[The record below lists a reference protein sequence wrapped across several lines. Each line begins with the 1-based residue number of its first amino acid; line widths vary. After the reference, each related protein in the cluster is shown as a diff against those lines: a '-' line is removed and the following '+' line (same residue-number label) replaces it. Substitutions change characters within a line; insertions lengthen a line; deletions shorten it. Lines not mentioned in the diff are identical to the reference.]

1 MTVVFT
7 KTPWE
12 RVRPP
17 SSLPYY
23 LYGGDLIRRAFQ
35 LSAQRIH
42 SVHNGVPAEFLKHEW
57 RPCVG
62 RDTRSALFFGR
73 FERSKGSD
81 VLLRALHELG
91 QDAPHVRFVGRGTH
105 RATMARMRE
114 DLGRTSKV
122 EFREWVG
129 HRELGRLLARS
140 SMAILPSREENFALA
155 AMAVGTPLI
164 TTNVEGVA
172 ELVEHGE
179 SGVLYS
185 AGDAT
190 ALSDAVLQLRTR
202 PEWAG
207 ALGARARGRVRDN
220 FTWEVAVRKFES
232 LYGQLV

>member
-1 MTVVFT
+1 MS
-7 KTPWE
+7 W
-12 RVRPP
+12 
-17 SSLPYY
+17 
-23 LYGGDLIRRAFQ
+23 
-35 LSAQRIH
+35 
-42 SVHNGVPAEFLKHEW
+42 
-57 RPCVG
+57 
-62 RDTRSALFFGR
+62 
-73 FERSKGSD
+73 
-81 VLLRALHELG
+81 
-91 QDAPHVRFVGRGTH
+91 
-105 RATMARMRE
+105 
-114 DLGRTSKV
+114 
-122 EFREWVG
+122 
-129 HRELGRLLARS
+129 GRLLAQS

-179 SGVLYS
+179 SGVLCP

-190 ALSDAVLQLRTR
+190 ALSDAVLQLRRR